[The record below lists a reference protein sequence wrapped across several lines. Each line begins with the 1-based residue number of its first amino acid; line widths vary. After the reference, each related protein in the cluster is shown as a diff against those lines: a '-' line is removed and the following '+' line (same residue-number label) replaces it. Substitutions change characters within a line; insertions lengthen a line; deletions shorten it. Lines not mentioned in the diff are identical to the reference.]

1 MLRTVNTECRPS
13 LLSYP
18 PLLNRCH
25 TPPVNAGCR
34 SRQAHAY
41 RLARDPPRTAKET
54 KTAQLP
60 VLATPQQT
68 AMEERERGTPE
79 AGVLLGPPGLPP
91 HHLGGKRRYP
101 AWAADRPPW
110 CLPRPVDWLRQ
121 RSGRCENEND
131 TPKSPSKVGEPRP
144 CPSQAPIN
152 RTLSQRSGI
161 LLLSAPYIVLSARAS
176 LAAFQMNPCHPERSH
191 LYAVHVPSRWVLGLV
206 GSQRVILRLHK
217 LRNVNAESDKR

>member
-1 MLRTVNTECRPS
+1 MLRTMNTECRPS

-18 PLLNRCH
+18 PLLNCCH

-34 SRQAHAY
+34 GRQAHAY
-41 RLARDPPRTAKET
+41 RLARDPPRTAEET

-79 AGVLLGPPGLPP
+79 AGVLLGLPGLPP
-91 HHLGGKRRYP
+91 HYLGGKRRYP

-131 TPKSPSKVGEPRP
+131 TPKSPSKVGGT
-144 CPSQAPIN
+144 PSVPVSGSHQSNAFPTKRDTPSVCAIY
-152 RTLSQRSGI
+152 RSV
-161 LLLSAPYIVLSARAS
+161 STSFTCSVPDES
-176 LAAFQMNPCHPERSH
+176 L
-191 LYAVHVPSRWVLGLV
+191 PSRTFSPVRRTCSKPLGVGVGWVAKGYIEV
-206 GSQRVILRLHK
+206 AQI
-217 LRNVNAESDKR
+217 A